1 MEPFT
6 ILVNDNT
13 YEVTP
18 YVKGYTVSLHI
29 ETGNSKVVFELDEED
44 QLRAITS
51 GDPVDQSTIE
61 AFADAIIRHFAK

>member
-1 MEPFT
+1 MEPFS
-6 ILVNDNT
+6 ILVNDHT

-18 YVKGYTVSLHI
+18 YVKGYTVSLQI

-51 GDPVDQSTIE
+51 GDPVDQATIE